1 MKRFSQSLDQAAII
15 KIIPALWQGDT
26 SIELN
31 SVCEPHEADGAS
43 IIFCE
48 QERLLESIKASSA
61 GLIITNAAFVD
72 RLGDRPLLIVEKPYL
87 SFMTLV
93 AYWQGLEAGDQ
104 EYKIHPSAII
114 DPSVCFEGE
123 ASIGAY
129 VCIGANAVLGNGVRI
144 AEGCS
149 VAANVAIGSGTHL
162 FPRVTIYESCQIG
175 KNSIIHSGVVIG
187 ADGFGYQVFGGK
199 QQKIPQVGNV
209 IIGDEVEIGPNTTI
223 DRATLGSTVIGN
235 GTKIDNLVQIG
246 HNCEIGQHSILCAQ
260 VGLAGS
266 TIVGDFVYLAGQVG
280 AAGHIKI
287 GSQAMVGAQS
297 GVASDVPEKARYF
310 GSPATDANQ
319 AKRLIVAQK
328 HLPDML
334 RAYQKSLKDKNND

>member
-1 MKRFSQSLDQAAII
+1 
-15 KIIPALWQGDT
+15 
-26 SIELN
+26 
-31 SVCEPHEADGAS
+31 
-43 IIFCE
+43 
-48 QERLLESIKASSA
+48 
-61 GLIITNAAFVD
+61 
-72 RLGDRPLLIVEKPYL
+72 
-87 SFMTLV
+87 
-93 AYWQGLEAGDQ
+93 
-104 EYKIHPSAII
+104 
-114 DPSVCFEGE
+114 
-123 ASIGAY
+123 
-129 VCIGANAVLGNGVRI
+129 
-144 AEGCS
+144 

-246 HNCEIGQHSILCAQ
+246 HNCEIGQHSNLCAQ